1 MVSAQEIPD
10 SPFRSCSAL
19 YSAATGEGG
28 VRRLTL
34 PGEVDYSLAVSR
46 SGKFFVVASYGD
58 HDWGGEFHEMNTD
71 IVVFAESDPDM
82 RAIVYRRGGWLSW
95 KAEDGWWS
103 RSRFVSLRLVGPRS
117 V

>member
-1 MVSAQEIPD
+1 
-10 SPFRSCSAL
+10 
-19 YSAATGEGG
+19 
-28 VRRLTL
+28 
-34 PGEVDYSLAVSR
+34 
-46 SGKFFVVASYGD
+46 
-58 HDWGGEFHEMNTD
+58 MNTD